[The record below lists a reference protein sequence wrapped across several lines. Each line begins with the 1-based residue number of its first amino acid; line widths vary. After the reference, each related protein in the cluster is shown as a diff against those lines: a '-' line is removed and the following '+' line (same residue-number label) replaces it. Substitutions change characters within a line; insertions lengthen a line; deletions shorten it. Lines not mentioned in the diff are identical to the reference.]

1 MKWGIRRRTKHPL
14 TIAGSVLGV
23 LALLLVI
30 FTFNGT
36 DIGFITGYQTAFLVL
51 AVLIFI
57 LFGLNIRRNAVL
69 K

>member
-1 MKWGIRRRTKHPL
+1 MRRRTRHPL
-14 TIAGSVLGV
+14 TIAGSVVGV
-23 LALLLVI
+23 LAVVLIV

-36 DIGFITGYQTAFLVL
+36 DIGFIAGYERTFLAL

-57 LFGLNIRRNAVL
+57 LFGLNIGRNAVL